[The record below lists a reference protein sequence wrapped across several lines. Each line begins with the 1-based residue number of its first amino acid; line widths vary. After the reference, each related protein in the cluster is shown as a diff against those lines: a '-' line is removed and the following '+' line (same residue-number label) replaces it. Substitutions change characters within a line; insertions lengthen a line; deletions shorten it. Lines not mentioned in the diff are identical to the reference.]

1 MYRNVARRL
10 EMWCRLTKGPTAM
23 IQHIDR
29 FQKLKRQ
36 AMQLMLTG
44 QVDQYMKALRI
55 MSRIA
60 VR

>member
-1 MYRNVARRL
+1 
-10 EMWCRLTKGPTAM
+10 M
-23 IQHIDR
+23 IQHIER
-29 FQKLKRQ
+29 LQKLKRQ

-60 VR
+60 IR